1 MEAVMSSRV
10 LRVLVS
16 LSLSLSLSL
25 VALVGCQGD
34 PIEGDPHPLTV
45 GGTLP
50 AGVAAGSMRAEG
62 EGWGDDPF
70 VVLASGVPTGG
81 DAFSLSLPSAPPPEV
96 LWDAADLDA
105 LLCAGLDPSGVTT
118 SRSPLAVAVIDRLW
132 RVGPDLL
139 APLTAASRPGIGFE
153 LPSAFGVGD
162 VIHRFVYV
170 ARSLTVT
177 GSCSF
182 GGGAVVHDLDLAL
195 RPGWNALRTEITA
208 MAGGVVQAFETTVAQ
223 DADGLDWFEGEP
235 VLAGVRLRRLP
246 ASRWHANASWWG
258 YHQSKL
264 VRDGDDVFVALLDN
278 DVALGEPYGMRVLRV
293 DAAGAMAELA
303 RLETSR
309 PGHLLLAGEELHAV
323 LFAPNDMATDPSSGG
338 LLSYAVERD
347 GAAPTMA
354 KIAPASNIRF
364 GTTVLPDGDGLAVW
378 SETVGAQLVV
388 RLRRAAL
395 GAAISEWPEVAM
407 RPVDTN
413 FQYPYV
419 VSDGER
425 ALVAAVENEH
435 EDDGLGNRYQQVLLW
450 QVGVGVPAVL
460 EQVQILD
467 YRGDPLAASR
477 RRLVEVSDL
486 YLDDG
491 GAAHLLLKTYFDPAD
506 ANRAALV
513 HWVKPDAAT
522 AWGAATQLTFACHW
536 ARFVTLSVAD
546 DPVVACSEYAG
557 LRFVTLDG
565 ARSLGVRL
573 PPRLVGAYAFVAAPR
588 GGTAVDEPLTDLL
601 LIAGTAS
608 SYPDGPA
615 VLATVERAAVAAELV
630 D

>member
-1 MEAVMSSRV
+1 MRSRV
-10 LRVLVS
+10 LVLLVS
-16 LSLSLSLSL
+16 MSL
-25 VALVGCQGD
+25 VVLFGCQGGN
-34 PIEGDPHPLTV
+34 GDPVAEEPHALTV
-45 GGTLP
+45 GGNLP
-50 AGVAAGSMRAEG
+50 VGVAAASVRADG

-70 VVLASGVPTGG
+70 VVLATAVGAGG
-81 DAFSLSLPSAPPPEV
+81 DAFTLALPSETPAES
-96 LWDAADLDA
+96 LWAADDLDA

-118 SRSPLAVAVIDRLW
+118 SRSPLQIALVDRLW
-132 RVGPDLL
+132 RVEPDLL
-139 APLTAASRPGIGFE
+139 VPLTAASRPGIGFG
-153 LPSAFGVGD
+153 LPHAFGVGD

-170 ARSLTVT
+170 ARSLTVV
-177 GSCSF
+177 GECSF
-182 GGGAVVHDLDLAL
+182 GIGAVVHDLDLTL

-208 MAGGVVQAFETTVAQ
+208 VAFGFVQAFETRVVP
-223 DADGLDWFEGEP
+223 DADDLDWYEGEP
-235 VLAGVRLRRLP
+235 LLAGVKLRRLP
-246 ASRWHANASWWG
+246 ASRWHENGTWWG

-264 VRDGDDVFVALLDN
+264 VRDGSDVFVALLDN
-278 DVALGEPYGMRVLRV
+278 DVVAGEPYGMRVLRV

-309 PGHLLLAGEELHAV
+309 PGQLLLAGEQLHAV

-338 LLSYAVERD
+338 LLSYTVERD

-354 KIAPASNIRF
+354 KVAPASNIRF

-378 SETVGAQLVV
+378 TEWVDPKWGVH
-388 RLRRAAL
+388 LRRAAL

-407 RPVDTN
+407 LLVDTN

-425 ALVAAVENEH
+425 ALIAAVENEH

-450 QVGVGVPAVL
+450 QVGVGSSVVPG
-460 EQVQILD
+460 EID
-467 YRGDPLAASR
+467 IIDHSGDPLAASR

-491 GAAHLLLKTYFDPAD
+491 GVAHLMLKTYFDTAD
-506 ANRAALV
+506 PNRASLEYR
-513 HWVKPDAAT
+513 VKPNAAT
-522 AWGAATQLTFACHW
+522 AWSAPTQLTFACHW
-536 ARFVTLSVAD
+536 ARFVQLSPDD
-546 DPVVACSEYAG
+546 DPVVACSDYAA

-565 ARSLGVRL
+565 ARSVEVRL
-573 PPRLVGAYAFVAAPR
+573 PPRLVGAYSYVAAPR
-588 GGTAVDEPLTDLL
+588 GGTAADEPLIDLL

-615 VLATVERAAVAAELV
+615 VLATVERAAVGAGLV

>member
-1 MEAVMSSRV
+1 MLSRV
-10 LRVLVS
+10 LGLLAAVT
-16 LSLSLSLSL
+16 L
-25 VALVGCQGD
+25 VASVGCQGGGGG
-34 PIEGDPHPLTV
+34 PIDEDPHPLAV

-50 AGVAAGSMRAEG
+50 VGVVASSVRAEA

-70 VVLASGVPTGG
+70 VVLASGAPAGG
-81 DAFSLSLPSAPPPEV
+81 DAFSLTLPSAPPAEV
-96 LWDAADLDA
+96 LWDADDLDA
-105 LLCAGLDPSGVTT
+105 LLCAGLDPTGVTT

-139 APLTAASRPGIGFE
+139 APLTAASRAGIGFE
-153 LPSAFGVGD
+153 LPSAFDVGD

-170 ARSLTVT
+170 ERSLSVG

-182 GGGAVVHDLDLAL
+182 GSGAVVHDLDLAL

-208 MAGGVVQAFETTVAQ
+208 MAGGFVQAFETTVVQ
-223 DADGLDWFEGEP
+223 DAEGLDWFEGEP
-235 VLAGVRLRRLP
+235 MMAGVRLRRLP

-278 DVALGEPYGMRVLRV
+278 DVAAGEPYGMRVLRV

-323 LFAPNDMATDPSSGG
+323 LFAPDDMAADPSSGG
-338 LLSYAVERD
+338 LLSYAIERD
-347 GAAPTMA
+347 GATPAMA
-354 KIAPASNIRF
+354 KVAPASNIRF

-378 SETVGAQLVV
+378 TETVGAQLVV
-388 RLRRAAL
+388 RLRREAL
-395 GAAISEWPEVAM
+395 GAAVSEWPEVATLL
-407 RPVDTN
+407 VDAN

-450 QVGVGVPAVL
+450 QVRVGVPAVL
-460 EQVQILD
+460 EQVQFLD
-467 YRGDPLAASR
+467 YRGHSLAASR

-486 YLDDG
+486 YLDDD
-491 GAAHLLLKTYFDPAD
+491 GAAHLLLKTYFDAAD
-506 ANRAALV
+506 PNRAALV
-513 HWVKPDAAT
+513 HWVKPDAASP
-522 AWGAATQLTFACHW
+522 WGAATQLTFACHW
-536 ARFVTLSVAD
+536 ARFVTLSAAD
-546 DPVVACSEYAG
+546 DPVVACSEYAA

-565 ARSLGVRL
+565 TRSVQLRL
-573 PPRLVGAYAFVAAPR
+573 PPRLVGAYAYVAAPR
-588 GGTAVDEPLTDLL
+588 GGTAVEEPHIDLL
-601 LIAGTAS
+601 LIAGAAS
-608 SYPDGPA
+608 SYPDGPT
-615 VLATVERAAVAAELV
+615 VLATVERAAVAAALG

>member
-1 MEAVMSSRV
+1 MNSRV

-16 LSLSLSLSL
+16 LSL
-25 VALVGCQGD
+25 VALFGCQGGG
-34 PIEGDPHPLTV
+34 GDPVEEDPHALTV

-50 AGVAAGSMRAEG
+50 AGVAASTVRAEG

-70 VVLASGVPTGG
+70 VVLASGVPAGG
-81 DAFSLSLPSAPPPEV
+81 GAFSLTLPSSPPPEV
-96 LWDAADLDA
+96 LWDADDLDT

-118 SRSPLAVAVIDRLW
+118 SRSPLAVAVVDRLW
-132 RVGPDLL
+132 RVGTDHLT
-139 APLTAASRPGIGFE
+139 PLTAASRSGIGFE
-153 LPSAFGVGD
+153 LPSAFDVGD

-170 ARSLTVT
+170 ARSLSVT
-177 GSCSF
+177 GTCSY
-182 GGGAVVHDLDLAL
+182 GGDAVVHDLDLAL

-208 MAGGVVQAFETTVAQ
+208 MAGGFVQAFETSVVQ
-223 DADGLDWFEGEP
+223 DAEGLDWFEGEQ

-246 ASRWHANASWWG
+246 ASRWHVNASWWG

-278 DVALGEPYGMRVLRV
+278 DVAVGEPYGMRVLRV
-293 DAAGAMAELA
+293 DAAGALAELA

-378 SETVGAQLVV
+378 TETVGTQLVV

-395 GAAISEWPEVAM
+395 GVAISEWPEPATLA
-407 RPVDTN
+407 VDAN

-435 EDDGLGNRYQQVLLW
+435 EDDGLGNHYQQVLLW
-450 QVGVGVPAVL
+450 QVGVGSSVVPEEVDI
-460 EQVQILD
+460 VD
-467 YRGDPLAASR
+467 YRGHSLAASR

-491 GAAHLLLKTYFDPAD
+491 GAAHLLLKTYFDAAD
-506 ANRAALV
+506 PNRAALV
-513 HWVKPDAAT
+513 HWVKPDAASP
-522 AWGAATQLTFACHW
+522 WGAATQLTFACHW
-536 ARFVTLSVAD
+536 ARFVVLSAAD
-546 DPVVACSEYAG
+546 GPVVACSEFAG

-565 ARSLGVRL
+565 ARSVEVRL

-588 GGTAVDEPLTDLL
+588 GGTFAGEPLIDLL

-615 VLATVERAAVAAELV
+615 VLATVPRSAVAAGLG